1 MLLNDVLNISE
12 AYKAPDK
19 IMSLILSDDAENF
32 IRQVKAN
39 GISGIRDMFQEEQ
52 GDRKRLKQDFSPDC
66 VCRIVAGLVKP
77 GNCLDMCSGTG
88 ALGKEVAIK
97 NQIQI
102 DARELS
108 ERAISFAL
116 LDSCIDG
123 LQGLIS
129 HADCLRD
136 QVFKTYQL
144 KKKGDISI
152 PQIVPT
158 RNTQMYDNV
167 IMNPPYS
174 MRFDD
179 SKEYPISGFM
189 IPKSKADYGFIL
201 RGMQYL
207 NDGGRL
213 IAVVPHGVLFR
224 GQTEGKI
231 REHLISNHMINA
243 VIGLPEK
250 LFMNTDIPVCLL
262 VLEKDSPNILFV
274 DASKEFE
281 KDGRQN
287 KMTDQQVSKTLN
299 LYHNRRDVDHLS
311 HVATYKEIKG
321 NGYNLNIPRYVDT
334 FIPEPLPDMDALLSE
349 LQEIEREER
358 ETRRKLYSMLKDVTA
373 GSNDMEIVERHRDLL
388 MLESSE
394 FRQIGMDEIYGY
406 DVQT

>member
-1 MLLNDVLNISE
+1 
-12 AYKAPDK
+12 
-19 IMSLILSDDAENF
+19 
-32 IRQVKAN
+32 
-39 GISGIRDMFQEEQ
+39 
-52 GDRKRLKQDFSPDC
+52 
-66 VCRIVAGLVKP
+66 
-77 GNCLDMCSGTG
+77 
-88 ALGKEVAIK
+88 
-97 NQIQI
+97 
-102 DARELS
+102 
-108 ERAISFAL
+108 
-116 LDSCIDG
+116 
-123 LQGLIS
+123 
-129 HADCLRD
+129 
-136 QVFKTYQL
+136 
-144 KKKGDISI
+144 
-152 PQIVPT
+152 
-158 RNTQMYDNV
+158 
-167 IMNPPYS
+167 
-174 MRFDD
+174 
-179 SKEYPISGFM
+179 
-189 IPKSKADYGFIL
+189 
-201 RGMQYL
+201 MQYL

-231 REHLISNHMINA
+231 REYLISNHMINA

-287 KMTDQQVSKTLN
+287 RMTDQQVSKTLN
-299 LYHNRRDVDHLS
+299 LYHDRRDVDHLS

-334 FIPEPLPDMDALLSE
+334 FIPEPLPNMDALLSE

-358 ETRRKLYSMLKDVTA
+358 ETRQKLYSMLKDVTA

-406 DVQT
+406 DMQT